1 MGIEAVIPSE
11 VVGAPRMSTPP
22 DSPDLGTSI
31 PTPLDGI
38 NHPLPDFSGMH
49 GPTTDDKGEKQQS
62 SSKIQKLI
70 DFRFSSAVDFPTPEE
85 LERRDHQQLT
95 VSGFV
100 RGVDGK
106 GLPSVL
112 VYLTDLE
119 GNRHGQSCRTLPD
132 TGEYKVIAGEPGR
145 YLLKAY
151 KRGMIMEGAEAISL
165 QMEAGKVD
173 GLNFTMIPDGCV
185 VKGIV
190 RAKGTAQPFANTI
203 VRCLSRLGDYSGESV
218 TDQEGN
224 FAIVGVPPNCEC
236 FVEVIGSGA
245 TRIYLS
251 ENYETVQKTQIE
263 LEIAIVSTEESRSLK
278 SVPDGVFAVNEEV
291 NKTLNQPVVEEPP
304 KDAAPASPLI

>member
-1 MGIEAVIPSE
+1 M
-11 VVGAPRMSTPP
+11 
-22 DSPDLGTSI
+22 

-38 NHPLPDFSGMH
+38 NHPLPDFSEIRGAM
-49 GPTTDDKGEKQQS
+49 TDDKGKNQQPL
-62 SSKIQKLI
+62 SKSQKLV
-70 DFRFSSAVDFPTPEE
+70 DFRFSSAVDFPTAEE
-85 LERRDHQQLT
+85 IERRDHQQLT
-95 VSGFV
+95 VSGLV

-119 GNRHGQSCRTLPD
+119 GNRYGQSCRTLPD

-165 QMEAGKVD
+165 QMEAGKVE
-173 GLNFTMIPDGCV
+173 GLNFRMIPDGCV
-185 VKGIV
+185 VKGVV
-190 RAKGTAQPFANTI
+190 RTKGTAQPFANTT

-224 FAIVGVPPNCEC
+224 FTIVGVPPNCEC

-251 ENYETVQKTQIE
+251 ENFETVQKTQIE
-263 LEIAIVSTEESRSLK
+263 LEIAIAPTEDSRPLENVSR
-278 SVPDGVFAVNEEV
+278 GVFSVNEEV
-291 NKTLNQPVVEEPP
+291 NPTVNQSLVEEAP
-304 KDAAPASPLI
+304 KGVAPASPLI